1 MSISNLGIWFLCFWE
16 VICPN
21 WWTLAMIVAAVLVFV
36 LAKVIYGGKQVG
48 NKGAMDQV
56 GKRWQMIGYII
67 IVAAIAIY
75 AVEMIA
81 IHTMTAKI
89 VADSKK
95 PQIIELQNLLRVA
108 ELDINRLQQANFD
121 KLKRHD
127 QLARFVDQ
135 NYKYKSEIPLATARK
150 LDLERKFSKH
160 LSNNADLKLPK
171 LYNESS
177 DRALK
182 NLAEKF
188 VLKNLGYSATAAD
201 DATKYN
207 NFKTASFNE
216 FANPEYK
223 DTINKLK
230 KALKEKFADRKFRV
244 GGYTTDNTTTWT
256 AFKKIKSTGYAE
268 NLQAAWARDEME
280 ILDEVFNQRASSDSS
295 NKMTFGALLP
305 DIKNELAAALRKTR
319 EKCFSQEMQDEISKK
334 AFEACEASP
343 GFGNLSLAEKKNRF
357 FQETNRIMSEMWR
370 DEYMPNTDLKGQ
382 EYLLYGNDKSDLNNL
397 LKKLPNIFN
406 FNKHLSA
413 LLNVANFVLNF
424 FWLLVIVI
432 VVLFVFIN
440 RGKQIRNMG
449 KVETIKS
456 KIARG

>member
-1 MSISNLGIWFLCFWE
+1 MSNLGIWFLCFWE

-21 WWTLAMIVAAVLVFV
+21 WWTLAMIVVAGLVFV
-36 LAKVIYGGKQVG
+36 LAKIIYGGKQVG

-56 GKRWQMIGYII
+56 GKRWQMIGYVII
-67 IVAAIAIY
+67 AAAIVIY
-75 AVEMIA
+75 AVEMLT
-81 IHTMTAKI
+81 IHTMTVKI
-89 VADSKK
+89 VADSQK
-95 PQIIELQNLLRVA
+95 PQINELQNLLRVA
-108 ELDINRLQQANFD
+108 ELDINRLQKTNID
-121 KLKRHD
+121 KLKRYD
-127 QLARFVDQ
+127 KLARFVDQ
-135 NYKYKSEIPLATARK
+135 NYKYRSEIPLATARK
-150 LDLERKFSKH
+150 LDLERKFSQH
-160 LSNNADLKLPK
+160 LANNADLKLPK

-201 DATKYN
+201 DAAKYN

-223 DTINKLK
+223 DAINKLK
-230 KALKEKFADRKFRV
+230 KALKEKFADREFKLARYV
-244 GGYTTDNTTTWT
+244 SDNTTTWP
-256 AFKKIKSTGYAE
+256 AFKKIRSKGYSDHLLE
-268 NLQAAWARDEME
+268 TWKNDEME
-280 ILDEVFNQRASSDSS
+280 MLDEVFNQRASSNSS

-319 EKCFSQEMQDEISKK
+319 EKCFSQETQDDISKR
-334 AFEACEASP
+334 AVEACEASP
-343 GFGNLSLAEKKNRF
+343 GFGNLSLEEKKARF
-357 FQETNRIMSEMWR
+357 FQETNRIMAEIWR
-370 DEYMPNTDLKGQ
+370 EEYMPNTNLTGQ
-382 EYLLYGNDKSDLNNL
+382 EYLLYGNDKSDLSNL

-413 LLNVANFVLNF
+413 LLNAANFVLNF

-440 RGKQIRNMG
+440 RGKQIRSMG